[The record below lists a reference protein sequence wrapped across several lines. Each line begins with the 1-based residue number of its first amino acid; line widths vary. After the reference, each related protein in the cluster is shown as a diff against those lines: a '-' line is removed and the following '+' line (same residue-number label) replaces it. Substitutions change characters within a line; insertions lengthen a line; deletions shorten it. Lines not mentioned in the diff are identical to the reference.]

1 MDVLSKIEKMFDG
14 TSYDITEI
22 FLEEEEIK
30 ELQCMADWL
39 MSIDIEPNFDG
50 GQYNGVP
57 IRRKE

>member
-1 MDVLSKIEKMFDG
+1 MDVLSKLEKMFDG

-22 FLEEEEIK
+22 FLEDEEIK
-30 ELQCMADWL
+30 ELQGMADWL

-50 GQYNGVP
+50 CQYNGVP